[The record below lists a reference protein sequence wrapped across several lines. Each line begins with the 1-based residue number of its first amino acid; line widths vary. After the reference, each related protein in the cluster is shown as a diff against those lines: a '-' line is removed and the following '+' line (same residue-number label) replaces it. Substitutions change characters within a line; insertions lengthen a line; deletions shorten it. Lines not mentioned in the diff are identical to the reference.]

1 MRYIPT
7 HLILSPIMT
16 VLTLFSF
23 YRIVIILRAGTGNTF
38 TIVSIKVKHIDTE
51 QLDYSTLLTASIL
64 KKSEQMVQDLNHSVH
79 MAIRKAKG
87 SVVDDDNG
95 TDRNTSIVSH
105 GEDRDDVSDISRVGE
120 QDTGGK
126 SSRKKMRMPIHLT
139 SDEALI
145 WASESDS
152 LVHR

>member
-1 MRYIPT
+1 M
-7 HLILSPIMT
+7 
-16 VLTLFSF
+16 
-23 YRIVIILRAGTGNTF
+23 
-38 TIVSIKVKHIDTE
+38 KHIDTE

-87 SVVDDDNG
+87 SVADDDNG
-95 TDRNTSIVSH
+95 TDRNTSIVSHH

-126 SSRKKMRMPIHLT
+126 ASRKKMRMPIHLT

-152 LVHR
+152 LVHRWVTF